1 MQSYWVY
8 MMSNVTRTVLYVGV
22 TNDLARRWWEHSTG
36 RNDGYT
42 RRYRCHDL
50 VYYEEFG
57 EIEQAIA
64 REKQIKGWTR
74 AKKEALIDTINPR
87 REDFAVSFGWKH
99 Y

>member
-22 TNDLARRWWEHSTG
+22 TNDLARRWWEHSAG
-36 RNDGYT
+36 QIDGFT
-42 RRYRCHDL
+42 SRYKCHDL